1 MVENVMRRYWDASPT
16 DKKKGIVR
24 FTVAA
29 ASEVGTEIIFSIL
42 IIILAYLP
50 IFSFERIEGRLFK
63 PMAFTI
69 SFAILG
75 ALIFSMT
82 AIPVLMSYIYRNYF
96 ESQNPGPIEWH
107 NPFYDWV
114 ERKYERLIEYLVER
128 SK

>member
-1 MVENVMRRYWDASPT
+1 
-16 DKKKGIVR
+16 
-24 FTVAA
+24 
-29 ASEVGTEIIFSIL
+29 
-42 IIILAYLP
+42 
-50 IFSFERIEGRLFK
+50 
-63 PMAFTI
+63 MAFTI

-128 SK
+128 SKRVVVICFSIVGTLLVAGGLSLGTEFLPEMDEGGFNLRIFFRLEFLYRSLESLFQKLER